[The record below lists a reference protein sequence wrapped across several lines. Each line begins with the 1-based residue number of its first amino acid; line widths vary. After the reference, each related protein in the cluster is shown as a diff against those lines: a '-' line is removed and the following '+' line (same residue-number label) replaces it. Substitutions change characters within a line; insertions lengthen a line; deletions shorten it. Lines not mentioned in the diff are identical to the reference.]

1 MLSESEQK
9 NQVTRQCSQKLP
21 FSFYKSLIASSMNF
35 RNKSLKYFT
44 LLFFLI
50 VLGGCSVWE
59 NFTTYFNLYYN
70 TSKLFNDTEEEIMSQ
85 KRDLFSND
93 PLTLPGNSRT
103 SLVKVIE
110 KSSNLLQFNPTSSYV
125 DETLIILGKAFFYQG
140 NYQKSI
146 RKFEEL
152 LATKT
157 DDEEKILVSNLW
169 IAKSQFA
176 LKENTQALTLIEQ
189 VRTKSIEEGYDTVIK
204 DSFVEEIKYYLREKN
219 YPEAIKLSNEFA
231 EVYDDSEVRARVYYE
246 LGKMYTLTGDN
257 ENAII
262 AFEKSLDNSP
272 DFDLEISATI
282 KYADALREAGQY
294 EKALSIFEDI
304 RDKDKFKN
312 SINEIDFEIGRT
324 LVGLG
329 RYNQAYNQFKL
340 VDSLYKSTTFASAAN
355 FEMAELYRTRFA
367 NYDSASIFYSKA
379 LASNPPLEY
388 QDKVKSSNQL
398 FIKYSKLRKGI
409 NGVKRQLFYTEN
421 PEIFNRD
428 STNYV
433 ADSLKILNAYLEKQ
447 EFQDL
452 WKNININTQ
461 KVDSTKIR
469 DSLLIRDTLVVR
481 DSLLKVD
488 SLINLG
494 QYNTTDTTGLRQK
507 IFKELAQNRFIQQKL
522 DQQKNLA
529 QLQKTNQLRLDTVKF
544 KRNPPQRLK
553 ISTDSAK
560 TILSKNSLELGNLF
574 LTELNVPDSAYNLY
588 TDVLNEYKSEVYKPD
603 ALFALGSY
611 YLTVDNKQK
620 SDSLFK
626 IIYDNYKDKSIV
638 NAAASRLN
646 LPLID
651 FKFDPAK
658 EQYAVAESLML
669 QGNFNQSLSK
679 LDSIYKEYPK
689 SPFASQSLYASG
701 WILENNLS
709 MPDSAAAVYEE
720 LIKEYPTSIYIK
732 NINPKLTYYKQ
743 EKAKIQKAIQDSI
756 AQQQVLHSDSTLVA
770 VNQSGENLSVK
781 EKEVVSSGNENAE
794 DPDIKLNVA
803 HLTNGNNQKKL
814 EPLWDPRKHF
824 Q

>member
-1 MLSESEQK
+1 
-9 NQVTRQCSQKLP
+9 
-21 FSFYKSLIASSMNF
+21 MNF
-35 RNKSLKYFT
+35 RIKSIKYFIVI
-44 LLFFLI
+44 FSFL
-50 VLGGCSVWE
+50 VLSGCSVWE

-70 TSKLFNDTEEEIMSQ
+70 TSKLFDDTESEIFSQ

-93 PLTLPGNSRT
+93 PLTMPGNSRA

-110 KSSNLLQFNPTSSYV
+110 KCSNLLQFNPTSAYV

-152 LATKT
+152 LATNTK
-157 DDEEKILVSNLW
+157 DDEKILESNLW
-169 IAKSQFA
+169 IAKNQFA
-176 LKENTQALTLIEQ
+176 LRENSQALKLIEQ
-189 VRTKSIEEGYDTVIK
+189 VRTKSVEEGYDNLIK
-204 DSFVEEIKYYLREKN
+204 DSFVEEIKYYLREQN

-231 EVYDDSEVRARVYYE
+231 EVYDDSEVRAKVYFE

-262 AFEKSLDNSP
+262 AYKKSLDNSP

-282 KYADALREAGQY
+282 KYAIALREAGQY
-294 EKALSIFEDI
+294 EKALNIFEDI
-304 RDKDKFKN
+304 KNKDKFTN
-312 SINEIDFEIGRT
+312 SFNEIDFEIGKT

-329 RYNQAYNQFKL
+329 RYNRAYNQFKL
-340 VDSLYKSTTFASAAN
+340 VDSLYKATPFASAAN

-367 NYDSASIFYSKA
+367 NYDSTTILYSKA
-379 LASNPPLEY
+379 LASNPPQEY
-388 QDKVKSSNQL
+388 VDRVKSSNQL
-398 FIKYSKLRKGI
+398 FVKYSKLRKGI
-409 NGVKRQLFYTEN
+409 DGLTRQLYYTEN
-421 PEIFNRD
+421 PEIFIHD
-428 STNYV
+428 SSAYV
-433 ADSLKILNAYLEKQ
+433 EDSLKILNNYLEKK

-452 WKNININTQ
+452 WKNINLSSQ

-481 DSLLKVD
+481 DSLIKVD
-488 SLINLG
+488 SLISLG
-494 QYNTTDTTGLRQK
+494 LYNSNDTTGLRQK
-507 IFKELAQNRFIQQKL
+507 IFKELAQQRFIAQKL

-529 QLQKTNQLRLDTVKF
+529 QLQKSSNQLRLDTVKF
-544 KRNPPQRLK
+544 KRNPPQKLK
-553 ISTDSAK
+553 ISQDSAK
-560 TILSKNSLELGNLF
+560 TLLSKNSLELGNVF

-588 TDVLNEYKSEVYKPD
+588 TAVLNNYKTEAYKPD

-611 YLTVDNKQK
+611 YLTIDNKPK
-620 SDSLFK
+620 SDSLFRM
-626 IIYDNYKDKSIV
+626 IYDNYRDKNIV

-651 FKFDPAK
+651 LKYDPAK

-669 QGNFNQSLSK
+669 QGNYSQSLIK
-679 LDSIYKEYPK
+679 LDSIFKEYPK

-720 LIKEYPTSIYIK
+720 LMKEYPTSIYVK
-732 NINPKLTYYKQ
+732 NVTPKVTIYKQ
-743 EKAKIQKAIQDSI
+743 EKARIQKAIQDSI
-756 AQQQVLHSDSTLVA
+756 AQQQDLKPESTVIA
-770 VNQSGENLSVK
+770 VNQSEEKLSSK
-781 EKEVVSSGNENAE
+781 EKEIISPEKNVLAGNDGELKVASSNNS
-794 DPDIKLNVA
+794 
-803 HLTNGNNQKKL
+803 NNQKKL